1 MLIAH
6 HTPQRRAN
14 VRAYQNKTIKCNKN
28 NSNNKTKALNLIKWN
43 MRSILMCDMKSLA
56 DTEYL
61 NQIKNTNRILNAAIT
76 NGKTEK
82 CITFE

>member
-6 HTPQRRAN
+6 RTPQRRAN
-14 VRAYQNKTIKCNKN
+14 VRAYQNKTIKCNN
-28 NSNNKTKALNLIKWN
+28 NNKTKALNLIKWN

-61 NQIKNTNRILNAAIT
+61 NQIKNTNRILNATIT